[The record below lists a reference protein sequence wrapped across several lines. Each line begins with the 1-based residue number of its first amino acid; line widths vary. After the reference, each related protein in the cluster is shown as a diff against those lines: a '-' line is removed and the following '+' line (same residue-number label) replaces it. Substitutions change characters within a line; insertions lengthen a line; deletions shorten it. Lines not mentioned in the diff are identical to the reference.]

1 MNKTRIITGI
11 IIALFIVLS
20 FLFLPLNVITLLLS
34 FIVSLSAWEFYKLRF
49 PSEIAIAISL
59 ILFFGLIY
67 LSFGTGLKLSL
78 TSMGVLVWLVIGSLI
93 LGFPHNKNILQN
105 KYFWVLS
112 GFFIHIPFWTSI
124 FLILNY
130 EGYFLRNIGLE
141 LSSRFV
147 LILLLTISALMDILA
162 YFGGKKY
169 GKRRFLSNIS
179 PNKTLEGFL
188 IAIVG
193 TPLIVMPLLALMF
206 DYNFTK
212 FFILILIVSIFSVL
226 GDASASLF
234 KRIAGVK
241 DSSTLLP
248 GHGGILDRIDS
259 HLAAA
264 PIFIV
269 LVYLMDLGS

>member
-20 FLFLPLNVITLLLS
+20 FLFLPLKAITLLLS

-49 PSEIAIAISL
+49 SSEIAIAISL

-269 LVYLMDLGS
+269 LVYLMGLGS

>member
-20 FLFLPLNVITLLLS
+20 FLFLPLNAITLLLS

-49 PSEIAIAISL
+49 SSEIAIAISL

-188 IAIVG
+188 IALVG

-241 DSSTLLP
+241 DSSRLLP
-248 GHGGILDRIDS
+248 GHGGILDRVDS

>member
-20 FLFLPLNVITLLLS
+20 FLFLPLKAITLLLS

-49 PSEIAIAISL
+49 SSEIAIAISL

-188 IAIVG
+188 IALVG

>member
-20 FLFLPLNVITLLLS
+20 FLFLPLKAITLLLS

-49 PSEIAIAISL
+49 SSEIAIAISL

>member
-1 MNKTRIITGI
+1 MNKTRILTGI
-11 IIALFIVLS
+11 TLALLIVLS
-20 FLFLPLNVITLLLS
+20 FLFLPLNAITLLLS

-49 PSEIAIAISL
+49 SSEIAISISL
-59 ILFFGLIY
+59 VLFFGLIY

-78 TSMGVLVWLVIGSLI
+78 SSIGLLAWLVIGFLI

-124 FLILNY
+124 FLILNF
-130 EGYFLRNIGLE
+130 EGYFLENLGLKF
-141 LSSRFV
+141 SSRYTLV
-147 LILLLTISALMDILA
+147 LLITLAALMDILA

-188 IAIVG
+188 IALVG
-193 TPLIVMPLLALMF
+193 TPLLVMPILALF
-206 DYNFTK
+206 FEYNFIK
-212 FFILILIVSIFSVL
+212 FFILIFLVSIFSVL
-226 GDASASLF
+226 GDATASLF
-234 KRIAGVK
+234 KRVAGVK
-241 DSSTLLP
+241 DSSNLLP

-264 PIFIV
+264 PCFVVLIF
-269 LVYLMDLGS
+269 LMGTSS

>member
-20 FLFLPLNVITLLLS
+20 FLFLPLKAITLLLS
-34 FIVSLSAWEFYKLRF
+34 FVVSLSAWEFYKLRF
-49 PSEIAIAISL
+49 SSEIAIAISL

-188 IAIVG
+188 IALVG

-241 DSSTLLP
+241 DSSRLLP

-269 LVYLMDLGS
+269 LVYLMGLVS

>member
-20 FLFLPLNVITLLLS
+20 FLFLPLKAITLLLS

-49 PSEIAIAISL
+49 SSEIAIAISL

-188 IAIVG
+188 IALVG

-241 DSSTLLP
+241 DSSRLLP

-269 LVYLMDLGS
+269 LVYLMGLGS

>member
-1 MNKTRIITGI
+1 
-11 IIALFIVLS
+11 
-20 FLFLPLNVITLLLS
+20 
-34 FIVSLSAWEFYKLRF
+34 
-49 PSEIAIAISL
+49 
-59 ILFFGLIY
+59 
-67 LSFGTGLKLSL
+67 
-78 TSMGVLVWLVIGSLI
+78 
-93 LGFPHNKNILQN
+93 
-105 KYFWVLS
+105 
-112 GFFIHIPFWTSI
+112 
-124 FLILNY
+124 
-130 EGYFLRNIGLE
+130 
-141 LSSRFV
+141 
-147 LILLLTISALMDILA
+147 MDILA

-188 IAIVG
+188 IALVG

-241 DSSTLLP
+241 DSSRLLP

-269 LVYLMDLGS
+269 LVYLMGLGS

>member
-20 FLFLPLNVITLLLS
+20 FLFLPLKAITLLLS
-34 FIVSLSAWEFYKLRF
+34 FVVSLSAWEFYKLRF
-49 PSEIAIAISL
+49 SSEIAIAISL

-188 IAIVG
+188 IALVG

-241 DSSTLLP
+241 DSSRLLP

-269 LVYLMDLGS
+269 LVYFMGLGS

>member
-1 MNKTRIITGI
+1 MNQTRIITGI
-11 IIALFIVLS
+11 AIALLIIVS
-20 FLFLPLNVITLLLS
+20 FLFLPLNAITFLLS
-34 FIVSLSAWEFYKLRF
+34 FVVSLSAWEFYKLRF
-49 PSEIAIAISL
+49 SSEIAIAVSL
-59 ILFFGLIY
+59 FLFFGLVY

-78 TSMGVLVWLVIGSLI
+78 SSIGVLAWLVIGFLV
-93 LGFPHNKNILQN
+93 LGFPHNKNIVQN
-105 KYFWVLS
+105 KYFWVIC

-130 EGYFLRNIGLE
+130 EGYFLESLGLE
-141 LSSRFV
+141 LSSRYV
-147 LILLLTISALMDILA
+147 LVLLITIGALMDTLA

-169 GKRRFLSNIS
+169 GKKKLVSNVS

-188 IAIVG
+188 IAFIG
-193 TPLIVMPLLALMF
+193 TPLLLMPFLALF
-206 DYNFTK
+206 IDYNFLK
-212 FFILILIVSIFSVL
+212 LLILILIVSIFSVL

-241 DSSTLLP
+241 DSSNLLP

-264 PIFIV
+264 PSFVV
-269 LVYLMDLGS
+269 LVYLMSTRS

>member
-20 FLFLPLNVITLLLS
+20 FLFLPLKAITLLLS
-34 FIVSLSAWEFYKLRF
+34 FVVSLSAWEFYKLRF
-49 PSEIAIAISL
+49 SSEIAIAISL

-188 IAIVG
+188 IALVG

-241 DSSTLLP
+241 DSSRLLP

-269 LVYLMDLGS
+269 LVYLMGLGS

>member
-20 FLFLPLNVITLLLS
+20 FLFLPLNAITLLLS

-49 PSEIAIAISL
+49 SSEIAIAISL

-188 IAIVG
+188 IALVG

>member
-1 MNKTRIITGI
+1 MNQTRIITGI
-11 IIALFIVLS
+11 AIALLIIVS
-20 FLFLPLNVITLLLS
+20 FLFLPLNAITFLLS
-34 FIVSLSAWEFYKLRF
+34 FVVSLSAWEFYKLRF
-49 PSEIAIAISL
+49 SSEIAIAVSL
-59 ILFFGLIY
+59 FLFFGLVY

-78 TSMGVLVWLVIGSLI
+78 SSIGVLAWLVIGFLV
-93 LGFPHNKNILQN
+93 LGFPHNKNIVQN
-105 KYFWVLS
+105 KYFWVIC

-130 EGYFLRNIGLE
+130 EGYFLESLGLE
-141 LSSRFV
+141 LSSRYV
-147 LILLLTISALMDILA
+147 LVLLITIGALMDTLA

-169 GKRRFLSNIS
+169 GKKKLVSNVS

-188 IAIVG
+188 IAFVG
-193 TPLIVMPLLALMF
+193 TPLLLMPFLALF
-206 DYNFTK
+206 IDYNFLK
-212 FFILILIVSIFSVL
+212 LLILILIVSIFSVL

-241 DSSTLLP
+241 DSSNLLP

-264 PIFIV
+264 PSFVV
-269 LVYLMDLGS
+269 LVYLMSTRS